1 MTCYRMFMPKQPLS
15 VTLER
20 DNLLWLRGR
29 VAAGKRKSLSDALDE
44 ILTTARLGGH
54 AADARTVVGTVDI
67 AAGDPGLEQADQDVQ
82 ELFAASP
89 SRPTLARERSPRVAG
104 RRKPSRG

>member
-1 MTCYRMFMPKQPLS
+1 

-29 VAAGKRKSLSDALDE
+29 VAAGKRKSLSEALDE
-44 ILTTARLGGH
+44 ILTIARLGGQ

-67 AAGDPGLEQADQDVQ
+67 AAGDPSLEQADQYVQ
-82 ELFAASP
+82 GLFAASL
-89 SRPTLARERSPRVAG
+89 SRPTLARERSTRLTG